1 MPVSIHHV
9 SECEVDMGEGR
20 GEGRGQPQN
29 NALDHSFKALP
40 RSSGLQVLVWL
51 KLLLST
57 GKKLAFQLSVYIF

>member
-1 MPVSIHHV
+1 MPGSIHRV

-20 GEGRGQPQN
+20 GQRQN

-51 KLLLST
+51 KLLLLT
-57 GKKLAFQLSVYIF
+57 GKKLAFQLRVYIF